1 MKNIN
6 KYENLA
12 AYDADTN
19 RPANENT
26 VSLIKDINI
35 IKRKGVNVIVPSI
48 YCSVGDTVVYDTEEE
63 KYKVIKNGTV
73 NIALLSSRYIITGV
87 VVERSNTSALIDAG
101 VQVAKQ
107 LAAIV
112 TGKQ

>member
-48 YCSVGDTVVYDTEEE
+48 YCSVGDTVVYVRT
-63 KYKVIKNGTV
+63 
-73 NIALLSSRYIITGV
+73 
-87 VVERSNTSALIDAG
+87 
-101 VQVAKQ
+101 
-107 LAAIV
+107 IV
-112 TGKQ
+112 TGKQIGRAHG

>member
-12 AYDADTN
+12 AYEADAN
-19 RPANENT
+19 RPTDENT

-48 YCSVGDTVVYDTEEE
+48 YCSVGDTVVYDTVDM

-73 NIALLSSRYIITGV
+73 NSIFFRPLRHFAESTITSV
-87 VVERSNTSALIDAG
+87 S
-101 VQVAKQ
+101 
-107 LAAIV
+107 
-112 TGKQ
+112 